1 MVDITPSNGAYTIF
15 FDGACEPVN
24 PGGVATWGF
33 VVYKDNNLIHADCG
47 IAGTPFSI
55 NSTNNFAEYTAL
67 IKALEYC
74 LKKDIERE
82 GIERKSIERENIK
95 KGIKE
100 ESIEKGIKKDIKH
113 LLVKGDSQLVIKQIT
128 GGYSV
133 RSACILPLYMKASVY
148 ARKFETIVFKWVPR
162 EENKEADRL
171 SKKAYTDYVSSIN
184 PDSIVL
190 PFGRFKGHTIFWLK
204 KYRPRYVEWLAN
216 QTWLSP
222 ELKEILNSVER

>member
-1 MVDITPSNGAYTIF
+1 MVNTALFDSLSVDKQDLPVVRHGTYTAF

-33 VVYKDNNLIHADCG
+33 VVYKNNNLIHTDCG
-47 IAGTPFSI
+47 IAQIPFSST
-55 NSTNNFAEYTAL
+55 STNNLAEYTAL

-74 LKKDIERE
+74 L
-82 GIERKSIERENIK
+82 
-95 KGIKE
+95 
-100 ESIEKGIKKDIKH
+100 EKGIKH
-113 LLVKGDSQLVIKQIT
+113 LLVKGDSQLVIKQMT

-133 RSACILPLYMKASVY
+133 RSACILPLYIKTSEY
-148 ARKFETIVFKWVPR
+148 IRKFETIVFKWIPR